1 MDLHYIETYLRPK
14 NLQAL
19 TNWQTGWAWLA
30 GGTWLFSEPQPHLKV
45 LVDLDDLNWGEI
57 KVTPS
62 GLAIGATCKMEKL
75 LHFSYPETWTGIKA
89 LQSAVHHL
97 ASFKVTNMAT
107 VGGNI
112 CLALPVSNFAP
123 VMVALG
129 ASYEIFDRTYQPYQI
144 SALEFQTGAQKTILQ
159 PGEVLRK
166 IWIPQSNLEWLVNFK
181 RIGVTTAAYALSI
194 VATAY
199 NPKTSQVRFG
209 LGACVYAPRLIEFS
223 HIPTS
228 GEIAEALLSQIPP
241 SEFIE
246 DDKASAAYRQHL
258 TQILMQRSLAE
269 ILCQNS

>member
-1 MDLHYIETYLRPK
+1 MDLPNIETYLRPT
-14 NLQAL
+14 NLQAVK
-19 TNWQTGWAWLA
+19 TWSPGWSWLA

-45 LVDLDDLNWGEI
+45 LVDLEKLNWSEI
-57 KVTPS
+57 EVTPE

-75 LHFSYPETWTGIKA
+75 LNFSYPESWTSVKA

-123 VMVALG
+123 VMVALE
-129 ASYEIFDRTYQPYQI
+129 AIYEIINPTSQSYRVDAI
-144 SALEFQTGAQKTILQ
+144 EFQTGAQQTILQ

-181 RIGVTTAAYALSI
+181 RIAITTAGYAASI
-194 VATAY
+194 VVTAY
-199 NPKTSQVRFG
+199 HPQSSQVRFG
-209 LGACVYAPRLIEFS
+209 LGACVPAPRLIEFS
-223 HIPTS
+223 SIPTS
-228 GEIAEALLSQIPP
+228 AEISEALLSEISL

-246 DDKASAAYRQHL
+246 DDKASASYRRQV
-258 TQILMQRSLAE
+258 TQILMQRSLEE
-269 ILCQNS
+269 ILCQTI

>member
-1 MDLHYIETYLRPK
+1 MDLHYIETYLRPT
-14 NLQAL
+14 NLQTV
-19 TNWQTGWAWLA
+19 TNWQSGYAWLA
-30 GGTWLFSEPQPHLKV
+30 GGTWLFSEPQPHLKT
-45 LVDLDDLNWGEI
+45 LVDLEQLNWGKIEI
-57 KVTPS
+57 APE

-75 LHFSYPETWTGIKA
+75 LHFSYPQTWTAIKA

-129 ASYEIFDRTYQPYQI
+129 ASYEILDRTYQPYQI
-144 SALEFQTGAQKTILQ
+144 SALEFQTGARKTILQ

-166 IWIPQSNLEWLVNFK
+166 IWIHQPNLEWLVNFK

-209 LGACVYAPRLIEFS
+209 LGACVSAPRLIEFF

-228 GEIAEALLSQIPP
+228 GEIAEALLSQIPL

-269 ILCQNS
+269 LICQNS